1 MANCKITGGI
11 DLTCEDKRRL
21 GGLNTR
27 YWMYSP
33 SDVSVITEGLTGYVE
48 ALTFNTGTNT
58 FTFDSPDNSC
68 SAGWEAVSADGGN
81 KFFNHTGAIKLIST
95 TPADDLIIEELL
107 VAKTTLIVETQ
118 NQEFL
123 IYGINNGLKTT
134 EGTQNSG
141 AEDASDTTDSL
152 TLTGGEKL
160 KPKRFFVTD
169 YATTLALLVGYE
181 TPAV

>member
-1 MANCKITGGI
+1 MANCKITSSV
-11 DLTCEDKRRL
+11 DLTCDDLRRL
-21 GGLNTR
+21 GGLNNR
-27 YWMYSP
+27 FWIYSP
-33 SDVSVITEGLTGYVE
+33 SDATVDPLSIEGYVEGLTFEVG
-48 ALTFNTGTNT
+48 AST

-68 SAGWEAVSADGGN
+68 SAGWEAVVAEGGN
-81 KFFNHTGAIKLIST
+81 KFFNHTVAIKLIST
-95 TPADDLIIEELL
+95 TPDDDATIEEML
-107 VAKTTLIVETQ
+107 VAKMAVIVETQ

-152 TLTGGEKL
+152 TLAGGDKL
-160 KPKRFFVTD
+160 KPKRFFSTD
-169 YATTLALLVGYE
+169 YATTLALLEGYE

>member
-1 MANCKITGGI
+1 MAFCKITADV
-11 DLTCEDKRRL
+11 DLTCEDLRRL

-27 YWMYSP
+27 FWMYAP
-33 SDVSVITEGLTGYVE
+33 ADAVATEDLDGYVE
-48 ALTFNTGTNT
+48 SLTFASGTNT
-58 FTFDSPDNSC
+58 FTFESPDNSC
-68 SAGWEAVSADGGN
+68 SAGWEAVSAEGGN
-81 KFFNHTGAIKLIST
+81 KFFNHTVAIKLITT
-95 TPADDLIIEELL
+95 TPADDAVIEEML
-107 VAKTTLIVETQ
+107 VAKMAVIVETQ

-152 TLTGGEKL
+152 TLAGGDKL
-160 KPKRFFVTD
+160 KPKRFLATD

-181 TPAV
+181 TPAA

>member
-1 MANCKITGGI
+1 MATCKITADV
-11 DLTCEDKRRL
+11 DLTCDDLRRL

-27 YWMYSP
+27 FWMYAP
-33 SDVSVITEGLTGYVE
+33 ADVTATTEGIEGYIE
-48 ALTFNTGTNT
+48 ALTFDTGTNT
-58 FTFDSPDNSC
+58 FTFESPDNSC
-68 SAGWEAVSADGGN
+68 SAGWEAVSAEGGN
-81 KFFNHTGAIKLIST
+81 KFFNHTVAIKLITT
-95 TPADDLIIEELL
+95 TPADDAVIEEML
-107 VAKTTLIVETQ
+107 VAKMAVIVETQ

>member
-1 MANCKITGGI
+1 MANCKITADI
-11 DLTCEDKRRL
+11 DLTCDDLRRL
-21 GGLNTR
+21 GGLNNEF
-27 YWMYSP
+27 WIYSP
-33 SDVSVITEGLTGYVE
+33 SDVSGFTEGVSGYIE
-48 ALTFNTGTNT
+48 ALTFETGTNSYT
-58 FTFDSPDNSC
+58 FESPDNSC
-68 SAGWEAVSADGGN
+68 SAGWEAVSAEGGN
-81 KFFNHTGAIKLIST
+81 KFFNHTVAIKLIST
-95 TPADDLIIEELL
+95 TPTDDAVIEEML
-107 VAKTTLIVETQ
+107 VAKMVVIVETQ

-152 TLTGGEKL
+152 TLTGGDKL

-169 YATTLALLVGYE
+169 YATTKALLVGYE

>member
-1 MANCKITGGI
+1 MNCKIAAGI
-11 DLTCEDKRRL
+11 DLTCDDKRRL

-27 YWMYSP
+27 FWIYDP
-33 SDVSVITEGLTGYVE
+33 QDVEAIVEGVTGYVE
-48 ALTFNTGTNT
+48 ALTFATGTNT
-58 FTFDSPDNSC
+58 FTFYSPDNSC
-68 SAGWEAVSADGGN
+68 SAGWEATIAEGGN
-81 KFFNHTGAIKLIST
+81 KFFNHTVAIKLLST
-95 TPADDLIIEELL
+95 TPEDDEVIEDML
-107 VAKTTLIVETQ
+107 VAKMAVIVETQ

-152 TLTGGEKL
+152 TLSGGEKL
-160 KPKRFFVTD
+160 KPKRFFDTD

-181 TPAV
+181 TPAP